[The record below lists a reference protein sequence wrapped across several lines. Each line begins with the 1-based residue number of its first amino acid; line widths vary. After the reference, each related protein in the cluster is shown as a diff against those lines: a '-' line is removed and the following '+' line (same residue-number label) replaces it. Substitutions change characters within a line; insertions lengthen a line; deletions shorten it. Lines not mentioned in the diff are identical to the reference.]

1 MTLSFSDQHR
11 RICGQ
16 FRAVAVALV
25 AMAAVTACQ
34 NAEPSGEQSPA
45 INSPSVTSTPVP
57 VPVPKSAPAATE
69 PVPPPQSA
77 AQQPAKPDPTVTEI
91 FPDPDTITGL
101 DRQALTDIL
110 GKPGFT
116 RRDEPA
122 EIWQYRAGI
131 CTLDVFLYRDEAGP
145 AYRVTHFESR
155 THGTEPLTTKD
166 CFVNLLKMAADKQAG

>member
-16 FRAVAVALV
+16 IQAVAGALV
-25 AMAAVTACQ
+25 AMAAVAACQ
-34 NAEPSGEQSPA
+34 NTQPSGEQSPA
-45 INSPSVTSTPVP
+45 ISSPSVTSTPVP
-57 VPVPKSAPAATE
+57 VPKSAPVATE
-69 PVPPPQSA
+69 PVPPTQPT
-77 AQQPAKPDPTVTEI
+77 AQQPAKPNPTVTEI

-131 CTLDVFLYRDEAGP
+131 CTLDVFLHQNEAGP

-166 CFVNLLKMAADKQAG
+166 CFVNLLKTAANKQAG